1 MAEINVNKLRGKMAE
16 KGYTIT
22 SLSNRLK
29 ISRATMSSYLRN
41 PNKIPYEALSNMAD
55 LLCDN
60 SDEAVE
66 IFFSSNLRGA

>member
-29 ISRATMSSYLRN
+29 ISRVTMSSYLRN
-41 PNKIPYEALSNMAD
+41 PNKIPYETLSNMAD